1 MKVNQVQAYV
11 LHTRPYRETSLLVE
25 LFTRP
30 HGRVAL
36 VAKGVRVRK
45 NSPPPRQFVACLVS
59 WVGRGPLFT
68 LTDCELAPSMGLSGD
83 RLACGFYVNELLMRM
98 TQPLDVHAYL
108 FETYAET
115 LAALGSGASMSIT
128 LRKFE
133 AALLQ
138 ESGYLPDLTRDGETG
153 EALDPRHLYELRPGR
168 GAVRVT
174 ATQSDPVQERVWS
187 GATLTAI
194 YTGDFRDRAVREAA
208 RRIFQ
213 AALRPHLGERPL
225 ASRELLRS

>member
-1 MKVNQVQAYV
+1 M
-11 LHTRPYRETSLLVE
+11 PIS
-25 LFTRP
+25 
-30 HGRVAL
+30 
-36 VAKGVRVRK
+36 
-45 NSPPPRQFVACLVS
+45 
-59 WVGRGPLFT
+59 
-68 LTDCELAPSMGLSGD
+68 
-83 RLACGFYVNELLMRM
+83 
-98 TQPLDVHAYL
+98 
-108 FETYAET
+108 
-115 LAALGSGASMSIT
+115 
-128 LRKFE
+128 
-133 AALLQ
+133 